1 MHFGLICHSSLM
13 YSLRYKTVRFS
24 DYNCFLR
31 HGDHCNGK
39 NYVHSEHRPPLEED
53 HFLHLP
59 IAAYYAVTHTVNII
73 LSSSCVYPG
82 PTCNSPTDAKINLQ
96 PFWWEAKVFP
106 QISQEI
112 ISPRT
117 WNTSPMK
124 HPSQMRES
132 PQRAPFDVEEYK
144 LDSEPLPNGQSPHPA
159 SKFSLPQLVSAISFF
174 QW

>member
-13 YSLRYKTVRFS
+13 YSLSLRYKTVSFS

-31 HGDHCNGK
+31 HGDHCNSK
-39 NYVHSEHRPPLEED
+39 NHVHSEHRPLLEED

-96 PFWWEAKVFP
+96 PFWREAKVFP

-112 ISPRT
+112 MT
-117 WNTSPMK
+117 WNPSPMK

-132 PQRAPFDVEEYK
+132 PPTGSFRCGGIQAWLWAPTK
-144 LDSEPLPNGQSPHPA
+144 WP
-159 SKFSLPQLVSAISFF
+159 ISTSCL
-174 QW
+174 